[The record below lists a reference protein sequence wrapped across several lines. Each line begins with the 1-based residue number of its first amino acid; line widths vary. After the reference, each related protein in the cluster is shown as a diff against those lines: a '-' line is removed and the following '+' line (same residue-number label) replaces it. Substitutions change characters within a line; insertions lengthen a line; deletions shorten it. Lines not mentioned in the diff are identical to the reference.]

1 MAIELFIEVDGAPEG
16 LHDFLESVMKACCD
30 EEGISEALMSV
41 RIVDDTEIHR
51 LNRETRDVDRP
62 TDVLSYPEINYPE
75 GKTAR
80 DCPKRLR
87 REYDP
92 MTGMVYLGDCVI
104 SLPRAEE
111 QAREF
116 GHSLKREIGYLT
128 AHSAYHLM
136 GYDHMN
142 DSDKARMREM
152 EKRAM
157 RRLKLWKDDT
167 MTDERLFEMACEA
180 MQMSYSPYSNHKVGA
195 CILATDGRTFKGANF
210 ENASYGAT
218 ICAER
223 CATGNAII
231 NGATK
236 FEAVAIVGSTGM
248 AWPCGVCRQVL
259 NEFAVPGMRVIV
271 AEYGSKDI
279 VVKTIE
285 ELLPESFGPADLGIT
300 V

>member
-1 MAIELFIEVDGAPEG
+1 MAIELFIETDGVPDGIQE
-16 LHDFLESVMKACCD
+16 FLDSVFRACCNQ
-30 EEGISEALMSV
+30 EGIDEALMSV
-41 RIVDDTEIHR
+41 RIVDDTEIHI
-51 LNRETRDVDRP
+51 LNLQTRGVDRP
-62 TDVLSYPEINYPE
+62 TDVLSYPEIAYPE

-80 DCPKRLR
+80 DCPKRLK

-92 MTGMVYLGDCVI
+92 STGYVYLGDCVI
-104 SLPRAEE
+104 SLPRAEA
-111 QAREF
+111 QAKEF
-116 GHSLKREIGYLT
+116 GHSLRREIGYLT
-128 AHSAYHLM
+128 AHSAFHLM
-136 GYDHMN
+136 GYDHMT
-142 DSDKARMREM
+142 DDDKARMREM

-157 RRLKLWKDDT
+157 RELKLWKDDT
-167 MTDERLFEMACEA
+167 MTDERLFELACEA
-180 MQMSYSPYSNHKVGA
+180 MQMSYSPYSHHKVGA
-195 CILATDGRTFKGANF
+195 CILATDGRTFKGTNF

-236 FEAVAIVGSTGM
+236 FEAIAIVGSSGM

-259 NEFAVPGMRVIV
+259 NEYAVPGMRVIV
-271 AEYGSKDI
+271 AEYGSREL

-285 ELLPESFGPADLGIT
+285 ELLPESFGPSDLGVI

>member
-1 MAIELFIEVDGAPEG
+1 MAIELFIETENVPEG
-16 LHDFLESVMKACCD
+16 IEEFLESIVRACCNQ
-30 EEGISEALMSV
+30 EGIAEGLMSV
-41 RIVDDTEIHR
+41 RIVDDEEIHK
-51 LNRETRDVDRP
+51 LNLATRGVDRP
-62 TDVLSYPEINYPE
+62 TDVLSYPEIAFPE

-80 DCPKRLR
+80 DCPKRLKR
-87 REYDP
+87 AYDP
-92 MTGMVYLGDCVI
+92 SIGMVYLGDCVI
-104 SLPRAEE
+104 SLPRAKA
-111 QAREF
+111 QADEF
-116 GHSLKREIGYLT
+116 GHSLRREIGYLA
-128 AHSAYHLM
+128 AHSAFHLM
-136 GYDHMN
+136 GYDHMT
-142 DSDKARMREM
+142 DDDKARMREM

-157 RRLKLWKDDT
+157 RELKLWKDDT
-167 MTDERLFEMACEA
+167 MTDERLFELACEA

-195 CILATDGRTFKGANF
+195 CILATDGRTFKGTNF

-223 CATGNAII
+223 CAAGNAVI

-236 FEAVAIVGSTGM
+236 FAAVAIVGSSGM

-259 NEFAVPGMRVIV
+259 NEFAVPGMKVIV
-271 AEYGSKDI
+271 AEYGSKNI

>member
-1 MAIELFIEVDGAPEG
+1 MAVELYIETCGAPEG
-16 LHDFLESVMKACCD
+16 LLEFLTEVTNACWQQ
-30 EEGISEALMSV
+30 EGIAEALMSI
-41 RIVDDTEIHR
+41 RIVDDEEIHK
-51 LNRETRDVDRP
+51 LNLATRDVDRP
-62 TDVLSYPEINYPE
+62 TDVLSYPEIAYPA

-80 DCPKRLR
+80 DCPKRLKR
-87 REYDP
+87 QYDP
-92 MTGMVYLGDCVI
+92 ESGMVYLGDCVI
-104 SLPRAEE
+104 SLPRAEA
-111 QAREF
+111 QAAEF
-116 GHSLKREIGYLT
+116 GHSLRREIGYLT
-128 AHSAYHLM
+128 AHSAFHLM

-142 DSDKARMREM
+142 DEDKARMREM

-157 RRLKLWKDDT
+157 RQIKLWRDDT

-195 CILATDGRTFKGANF
+195 CILTDDGRTFKGANF

-223 CATGNAII
+223 CAAGNAII
-231 NGATK
+231 NGARK
-236 FEAVAIVGSTGM
+236 FVAVAIVGSSGM

-259 NEFAVPGMRVIV
+259 NEFAVPGMKVIV

-285 ELLPESFGPADLGIT
+285 ELLPESFGPADLGIN